1 MNPAT
6 LAKIPM
12 IIKKGKNAWQATKTI
27 LVLGGRRWGT
37 KIKNFLYL
45 GGNSYLY
52 DKWYDKGLE
61 EKGKYT
67 QNEIEGYKKK
77 TSKKNVN
84 RAGFLMHSEA
94 KVFVFANPL
103 NYENII
109 NNYRNRGVM
118 TRIFVNRLNKVLD
131 KEQISG
137 SDIIAFRDINHL
149 KRSGIIPKSDI
160 FYKVLLRNGSFFL
173 FSGQNFFFVYIVG
186 NTSNV
191 FKIIKNYFIRII
203 PSLQKEIEKEK
214 DSITKIKE
222 LLRIKKLSPIEKINQ
237 EKFEFITFPTLGQ

>member
-1 MNPAT
+1 MSIKNLSKISAISKR
-6 LAKIPM
+6 AKNVWESTKVI
-12 IIKKGKNAWQATKTI
+12 IRVGGKRWGRKIKKFLDI
-27 LVLGGRRWGT
+27 GGS
-37 KIKNFLYL
+37 
-45 GGNSYLY
+45 SYLY

-61 EKGKYT
+61 NTGNYT

-84 RAGFLMHSEA
+84 RADFLVHSEV

-109 NNYRNRGVM
+109 NNYKNRGVM
-118 TRIFVNRLNKVLD
+118 TRVFVSRLNKILD
-131 KEQISG
+131 KEQVTG
-137 SDIIAFRDINHL
+137 SDVIAFKDISHL
-149 KRSGIIPKSDI
+149 KRSGLIPKSDI
-160 FYKVLLRNGSFFL
+160 FYKVLLKNGSFFL

-186 NTSNV
+186 STSNV

-203 PSLQKEIEKEK
+203 PSLQKEMEKEK
-214 DSITKIKE
+214 DSVTKIKE
-222 LLRIKKLSPIEKINQ
+222 LLGIKKLSPIEKINQ